1 MVLSSKPHGPA
12 MPEQITV
19 LDRQFPSFSRPEIHV
34 KIAEL
39 LEPMPR
45 GKVLDL
51 PTGSGALAYR
61 LHKAGF
67 DVVGCDI
74 MPENF
79 VPTDVLQVVPGDL
92 RQRFPFDA
100 QTFDL
105 ACFIEGPEHAENP
118 YHAFR
123 EFARVLKVGGRLILS
138 IPNYA
143 NIEQRLKFVMHGCS
157 ERAVSGERFERDFGG
172 NPAMLHV
179 SPLTYTELRFF
190 LEANGFEIRRIEK
203 DKFKPKQLLLWPLAA
218 LIQLA
223 GRLAGQRGREKYFS
237 DQANSNAVLL
247 GGNTLILI
255 AERVR

>member
-1 MVLSSKPHGPA
+1 MRD
-12 MPEQITV
+12 QITV
-19 LDRQFPSFSRPEIHV
+19 EGRQFPSFSRPEIHV
-34 KIAEL
+34 KIAQL
-39 LEPMPR
+39 LADMPR
-45 GKVLDL
+45 GKLLDL
-51 PTGSGALAYR
+51 PAGSGALSYR
-61 LHKAGF
+61 LHKMGF

-74 MPENF
+74 MPEHF
-79 VPTDVLQVVPGDL
+79 VGDPVPIVPGDM
-92 RQRFPFDA
+92 RERFPFEDES
-100 QTFDL
+100 FDI

-123 EFARVLKVGGRLILS
+123 EFARVLKVGGLLVLS

-157 ERAVSGERFERDFGG
+157 ERAVSGERFKREFDG

-190 LEANGFEIRRIEK
+190 LEANGMEVQRIEK
-203 DKFKPKQLLLWPLAA
+203 DKFKPKQLLCWPLVA

-223 GRLAGQRGREKYFS
+223 TLCSGKRGREKYFA

-255 AERVR
+255 AKRVR